1 MTARGHV
8 VIAAYRPTQSLSCL
22 TRELSSMWS
31 VTVADDASP
40 CTFDGVFREVD
51 AIDNVTVIRHEASR
65 GIARSLNDGLSAAV
79 RENAQWLLTVDQD
92 SSIDAHYCEVVARF
106 LDEHTSGSRLIGA
119 AGAEVVADASGD
131 MRYPLRETEGLLTTE
146 ELVQSGTV
154 WSVAALQEIGGFD
167 ESLGIDAVDA
177 AACLRLRQRGY
188 AVAVIPGLRMQHTI
202 GNARMVRVLGRS
214 IMVTGHSPERRSSM
228 VRNRLKLFPDE
239 FRQSPR
245 HALRTIR
252 RVGVN
257 HTLGLVI
264 EPDRWKK
271 VKGTIRGLRAS
282 GDR

>member
-1 MTARGHV
+1 MHV
-8 VIAAYRPTQSLSCL
+8 VIATYRPPAGVVQLIESLAKQIRL
-22 TRELSSMWS
+22 
-31 VTVADDASP
+31 TVADDASP

-51 AIDNVTVIRHEASR
+51 AMDNVTVIRHEASR

-131 MRYPLRETEGLLTTE
+131 MRYPLRETEGLSTTE

-271 VKGTIRGLRAS
+271 VKGTIRGLRPS